1 MITRTF
7 GICLFC
13 TGFFTVGRA
22 VVNGSA
28 PVCSYVSVPYF
39 RAPDMTYVLA
49 TALDSTLTDQ
59 TDSLAVS
66 STRRV
71 LLPTAARGT
80 VEGQLIRLQVA
91 RGVGADTLSKRL
103 EAGDSIGVLI
113 RWGLGS
119 DCTPTSRGPA
129 IPAGEFDHFIVAL
142 RPSGAWVQGHPTF
155 EVGAAS
161 YFGVYPGW
169 LRTQL
174 GPAASKLSPVEF
186 SSFLDVLPTGADWSD
201 CRGAVKR
208 LKTWAHDH
216 KALSRKY
223 PVPDALR
230 ELGGICD
237 KRGSQ

>member
-13 TGFFTVGRA
+13 TGFTLGRA

-28 PVCSYVSVPYF
+28 PVCSYVSGVPYF

-49 TALDSTLTDQ
+49 PALDSTLADQ

-66 STRRV
+66 SNRRV

-80 VEGQLIRLQVA
+80 VEGQLLRLQVA
-91 RGVGADTLSKRL
+91 RGVGSDTLSKRL

-113 RWGLGS
+113 RWGLAA
-119 DCTPTSRGPA
+119 DCSPTSLGPA

-142 RPSGAWVQGHPTF
+142 RPRGAWVQGHPTF
-155 EVGAAS
+155 EVGPFS
-161 YFGVYPGW
+161 HFGVYPGW

-174 GPAASKLSPVEF
+174 GPNASMLSPVEF
-186 SSFLDVLPTGADWSD
+186 SSFLNVLPTGEDWSD

-216 KALSRKY
+216 KALSKKY

-230 ELGGICD
+230 ALGGICD
-237 KRGSQ
+237 RRGS